1 MFSNLSW
8 ILLNTKRHHCCVPPA
23 GTFTPKKSPSNVRSV
38 GRASVSPGL
47 WLSTK
52 HYTCRSRN
60 WSQPR
65 SSDSLCQQGRDGD
78 TGKTKPKTTTAKD
91 QPKTF
96 SSQLLE
102 VEPSASM
109 GILFKDEKFHQP
121 VPKEV
126 IPKKALVEKCTLSC
140 PSQTWLRA
148 QWMCGMDIE
157 KKKKKKKSLVG
168 AHCNYIA
175 QKLII
180 QRHYKRDMNLM
191 QFFFFFFTKSW
202 EWSKPC

>member
-1 MFSNLSW
+1 MLEGSWSLYVRPIDPFSTNDLKSDMILSKYW
-8 ILLNTKRHHCCVPPA
+8 LAALCVLPA
-23 GTFTPKKSPSNVRSV
+23 GTFIPKKSPSNVRSV

-65 SSDSLCQQGRDGD
+65 SNDSLCQQGKDGD
-78 TGKTKPKTTTAKD
+78 TVKTRPKTTTVKG

-109 GILFKDEKFHQP
+109 EILFKDEIFHQP
-121 VPKEV
+121 LLKENNTE
-126 IPKKALVEKCTLSC
+126 I
-140 PSQTWLRA
+140 
-148 QWMCGMDIE
+148 
-157 KKKKKKKSLVG
+157 
-168 AHCNYIA
+168 
-175 QKLII
+175 
-180 QRHYKRDMNLM
+180 NLDG
-191 QFFFFFFTKSW
+191 
-202 EWSKPC
+202 EVYA